1 MLWKM
6 RAAAGPREVRDMR
19 YENGW
24 IFADGRFVRG
34 GFSVENGRFAHVL
47 EDVPG
52 PAEDLDGALV
62 IPGLVDIHVHG
73 CAGADFS
80 DGDYAGLVRMAR
92 YLARRGVTSFAP
104 ASMTLPYDALDKAFH
119 AAARLRREGLADG
132 ARLVGIQMEG
142 PFLSREKRG
151 SQNPAYLRLPDWD
164 RFLRLYDAAE
174 GLLRIVDVAPELPGA
189 AEFTRRASE
198 KCRVSVAH
206 TAAGYDQAAA
216 VFDAGATHLT
226 HLFNAMSGIHHRHPG
241 PIGAASERENV
252 TAELICDGIH
262 VHPSAVRM
270 AFRLFPGRICL
281 ISDALRCCGMADGS
295 YSLGGQ
301 EILLSGGVARLT
313 GGAIAGSAANLY
325 QCMRRAVS
333 FGIPREQA
341 VWAATALPA
350 RVIGRESETGAIA
363 DGRAADFVICGG
375 ELEPRA
381 VYLGGKRLEQSPGPF
396 APSR

>member
-1 MLWKM
+1 
-6 RAAAGPREVRDMR
+6 MR

-80 DGDYAGLVRMAR
+80 DGNYAGLVRMAR

-132 ARLVGIQMEG
+132 ARLMGIQMEG

-189 AEFTRRASE
+189 VEFTRRASE

-262 VHPSAVRM
+262 IHPSAVRM

-313 GGAIAGSAANLY
+313 GGAIAGSAADLY

-375 ELEPRA
+375 ELEPEA
-381 VYLGGKRLEQSPGPF
+381 VYLGGKRLEQSAGPF
-396 APSR
+396 APGR

>member
-1 MLWKM
+1 
-6 RAAAGPREVRDMR
+6 MR

-132 ARLVGIQMEG
+132 ARLMGIQMEG

-189 AEFTRRASE
+189 VEFTRRASE

-241 PIGAASERENV
+241 PLGAASERENI

-313 GGAIAGSAANLY
+313 GGAIAGSAADLY

-375 ELEPRA
+375 ELEPEA
-381 VYLGGKRLEQSPGPF
+381 VYLGGKRLEQGVGPF
-396 APSR
+396 APNR

>member
-1 MLWKM
+1 
-6 RAAAGPREVRDMR
+6 MR

-47 EDVPG
+47 EDIPG

-132 ARLVGIQMEG
+132 ARLMGIQMEG

-189 AEFTRRASE
+189 VEFTRRASE

-206 TAAGYDQAAA
+206 TAAEYDQAAA

-270 AFRLFPGRICL
+270 AFRLFPGHICL

-313 GGAIAGSAANLY
+313 GGAIAGSAADLY

-375 ELEPRA
+375 ELEPEA
-381 VYLGGKRLEQSPGPF
+381 VYLGGKRLEQSVGPF

>member
-1 MLWKM
+1 
-6 RAAAGPREVRDMR
+6 MR

-24 IFADGRFVRG
+24 IFADGRFARG

-132 ARLVGIQMEG
+132 ARLMGIQMEG

-189 AEFTRRASE
+189 VEFTRRASE

-313 GGAIAGSAANLY
+313 GGAIAGSAADLY

-375 ELEPRA
+375 ELEPEA
-381 VYLGGKRLEQSPGPF
+381 VYLGGKRLEQSVGPF
-396 APSR
+396 APSQ

>member
-1 MLWKM
+1 
-6 RAAAGPREVRDMR
+6 MR

-24 IFADGRFVRG
+24 IFADGRFARG

-132 ARLVGIQMEG
+132 ARLMGIQMEG

-189 AEFTRRASE
+189 VEFTRRASE

-206 TAAGYDQAAA
+206 TAAEYDQAAA

-313 GGAIAGSAANLY
+313 GGAIAGSAADLY

-375 ELEPRA
+375 ELEPEA
-381 VYLGGKRLEQSPGPF
+381 VYLGGKRLEQSVGPF

>member
-1 MLWKM
+1 
-6 RAAAGPREVRDMR
+6 MR

-47 EDVPG
+47 EEVPG

-132 ARLVGIQMEG
+132 ARLMGIQMEG

-189 AEFTRRASE
+189 VEFTRRASE

-313 GGAIAGSAANLY
+313 GGTIAGSAADLY

-375 ELEPRA
+375 ELEPEA
-381 VYLGGKRLEQSPGPF
+381 VYLGGKRLEQSVVPF

>member
-1 MLWKM
+1 
-6 RAAAGPREVRDMR
+6 MR

-104 ASMTLPYDALDKAFH
+104 ASMTLPYDALDKAFR

-132 ARLVGIQMEG
+132 ARLMGIQMEG

-174 GLLRIVDVAPELPGA
+174 GLLRIVDVAPELLGA
-189 AEFTRRASE
+189 VEFTRRASE

-241 PIGAASERENV
+241 PIGVASERENV

-313 GGAIAGSAANLY
+313 GGAIAGSAADLY

-375 ELEPRA
+375 ELEPEA
-381 VYLGGKRLEQSPGPF
+381 VYLGGKRLEQSVGPF
-396 APSR
+396 VPSR

>member
-1 MLWKM
+1 
-6 RAAAGPREVRDMR
+6 MR

-24 IFADGRFVRG
+24 VFADGRFVRG

-104 ASMTLPYDALDKAFH
+104 ASMTLPYNALDRAFH

-132 ARLVGIQMEG
+132 ARLMGIQMEG

-189 AEFTRRASE
+189 VEFTRRASE

-313 GGAIAGSAANLY
+313 GGTIAGSAADLY

-375 ELEPRA
+375 ELEPEA
-381 VYLGGKRLEQSPGPF
+381 VYLGGKRLEQSAGPF

>member
-1 MLWKM
+1 
-6 RAAAGPREVRDMR
+6 MR

-34 GFSVENGRFAHVL
+34 GFSVENGRFARVL

-132 ARLVGIQMEG
+132 ARLMGIQMEG

-189 AEFTRRASE
+189 VEFTRRASE

-313 GGAIAGSAANLY
+313 GGAIAGSAADLY

-375 ELEPRA
+375 ELEPEA
-381 VYLGGKRLEQSPGPF
+381 VYLGGKRLEQSVGPF

>member
-1 MLWKM
+1 
-6 RAAAGPREVRDMR
+6 MR

-34 GFSVENGRFAHVL
+34 GFSVENRRFAHVL

-132 ARLVGIQMEG
+132 ARLMGIQMEG

-189 AEFTRRASE
+189 VEFTRRASE

-270 AFRLFPGRICL
+270 AFRLFPRRICL

-313 GGAIAGSAANLY
+313 GGAIAGSAADLY

-375 ELEPRA
+375 ELEPEA
-381 VYLGGKRLEQSPGPF
+381 VYLGGKRLEQSVGPF

>member
-1 MLWKM
+1 
-6 RAAAGPREVRDMR
+6 MR

-92 YLARRGVTSFAP
+92 HLARRGVTSFAP

-132 ARLVGIQMEG
+132 ARLMGIQMEG

-189 AEFTRRASE
+189 VEFTRRASE

-313 GGAIAGSAANLY
+313 GGAIAGSAADLY

-363 DGRAADFVICGG
+363 DGRTADFVICGG
-375 ELEPRA
+375 ELEPEA
-381 VYLGGKRLEQSPGPF
+381 VYLGGKRLEQSVGPF

>member
-1 MLWKM
+1 
-6 RAAAGPREVRDMR
+6 MR

-47 EDVPG
+47 EDIPG

-92 YLARRGVTSFAP
+92 HLARRGVTSFAP

-132 ARLVGIQMEG
+132 ARLMGIQMEG

-189 AEFTRRASE
+189 VEFTRRASE

-252 TAELICDGIH
+252 TAELIYDGIH

-313 GGAIAGSAANLY
+313 GGAIAGSAADLY

-350 RVIGRESETGAIA
+350 RVIGRESETGVIA

-375 ELEPRA
+375 ELEPEA
-381 VYLGGKRLEQSPGPF
+381 VYLGGKRLEQGVGPF
-396 APSR
+396 APNR

>member
-1 MLWKM
+1 
-6 RAAAGPREVRDMR
+6 MR

-24 IFADGRFVRG
+24 IFADGRFARG

-132 ARLVGIQMEG
+132 ARLMGIQMEG

-189 AEFTRRASE
+189 VEFTRRASE

-313 GGAIAGSAANLY
+313 GGAIAGSAADLY

-333 FGIPREQA
+333 FGIPWEQA

-375 ELEPRA
+375 ELEPEA
-381 VYLGGKRLEQSPGPF
+381 VYLGGKRLEQSAGPF

>member
-1 MLWKM
+1 
-6 RAAAGPREVRDMR
+6 MR

-47 EDVPG
+47 EDIPG

-92 YLARRGVTSFAP
+92 YLARQGVTSFAP

-132 ARLVGIQMEG
+132 ARLMGIQMEG

-189 AEFTRRASE
+189 VEFTRRASE

-313 GGAIAGSAANLY
+313 GGAIAGSAADLY

-333 FGIPREQA
+333 FGIPRERA

-375 ELEPRA
+375 ELEPEA
-381 VYLGGKRLEQSPGPF
+381 VYLGGKRLEQSVGPF

>member
-1 MLWKM
+1 
-6 RAAAGPREVRDMR
+6 MR

-119 AAARLRREGLADG
+119 AAARLHREGLADG
-132 ARLVGIQMEG
+132 ARLMGIQMEG

-189 AEFTRRASE
+189 VEFTRRASE

-313 GGAIAGSAANLY
+313 GGAIAGSAADLY

-333 FGIPREQA
+333 LGIPREQA

-375 ELEPRA
+375 ELEPEA
-381 VYLGGKRLEQSPGPF
+381 VYLGGKRLEQSVGPF

>member
-1 MLWKM
+1 
-6 RAAAGPREVRDMR
+6 MR

-132 ARLVGIQMEG
+132 ARLMGIQMEG

-189 AEFTRRASE
+189 VEFTRRASE

-241 PIGAASERENV
+241 PIGAASERESV

-313 GGAIAGSAANLY
+313 GGAIAGSAADLY

-375 ELEPRA
+375 ELEPEA
-381 VYLGGKRLEQSPGPF
+381 VYLGGKRLEQSVGPF
-396 APSR
+396 VPSR

>member
-1 MLWKM
+1 M
-6 RAAAGPREVRDMR
+6 RAAAGPREVCDMR

-132 ARLVGIQMEG
+132 ARLMGIQMEG

-189 AEFTRRASE
+189 VEFTRRASE

-241 PIGAASERENV
+241 PIGAASERENI

-313 GGAIAGSAANLY
+313 GGAIAGSAADLY

-375 ELEPRA
+375 ELEPEA
-381 VYLGGKRLEQSPGPF
+381 VYLGGKRLEQGVGPF
-396 APSR
+396 APNR

>member
-1 MLWKM
+1 
-6 RAAAGPREVRDMR
+6 MR

-92 YLARRGVTSFAP
+92 YLARRGVTSYAP

-132 ARLVGIQMEG
+132 ARLMGIQMEG

-164 RFLRLYDAAE
+164 RFLQLYDAAE

-189 AEFTRRASE
+189 VEFTRRASE

-313 GGAIAGSAANLY
+313 GGAIAGSAADLY

-375 ELEPRA
+375 ELEPEA
-381 VYLGGKRLEQSPGPF
+381 VYLGGKRLEQSAGPF

>member
-1 MLWKM
+1 
-6 RAAAGPREVRDMR
+6 MR

-52 PAEDLDGALV
+52 PAEDLDGAMV

-92 YLARRGVTSFAP
+92 YLARQGVTSFAP

-132 ARLVGIQMEG
+132 ARLMGIQMEG

-189 AEFTRRASE
+189 VEFTRRASE

-313 GGAIAGSAANLY
+313 GGTIAGSAADLY

-375 ELEPRA
+375 ELEPEA
-381 VYLGGKRLEQSPGPF
+381 VYLGGKRLEQSVGPF

>member
-1 MLWKM
+1 
-6 RAAAGPREVRDMR
+6 MR

-119 AAARLRREGLADG
+119 AAARLHREGLADG
-132 ARLVGIQMEG
+132 ARLMGIQMEG

-189 AEFTRRASE
+189 VEFTRRASE

-226 HLFNAMSGIHHRHPG
+226 HLFNAMSGIYHRHPG

-313 GGAIAGSAANLY
+313 GGAIAGSAADLY

-375 ELEPRA
+375 ELEPEA
-381 VYLGGKRLEQSPGPF
+381 VYLGGKRLEQSVGPF

>member
-1 MLWKM
+1 
-6 RAAAGPREVRDMR
+6 MR

-119 AAARLRREGLADG
+119 AAARLHREGLADG
-132 ARLVGIQMEG
+132 ARLMGIQMEG

-174 GLLRIVDVAPELPGA
+174 GLLRIVDVAPELQGA
-189 AEFTRRASE
+189 VEFTRRASE

-313 GGAIAGSAANLY
+313 GGAIAGSAADLY

-375 ELEPRA
+375 ELEPEA
-381 VYLGGKRLEQSPGPF
+381 VYLGGKRLEQSVGPF

>member
-1 MLWKM
+1 
-6 RAAAGPREVRDMR
+6 MR

-24 IFADGRFVRG
+24 IFAAGRFVRG

-132 ARLVGIQMEG
+132 ARLMGIQMEG

-189 AEFTRRASE
+189 VEFTRRASE

-313 GGAIAGSAANLY
+313 GGAIAGSAADLY

-375 ELEPRA
+375 ELEPEA
-381 VYLGGKRLEQSPGPF
+381 VYLGGKRLEQSAGPF
-396 APSR
+396 APNR

>member
-1 MLWKM
+1 
-6 RAAAGPREVRDMR
+6 MR

-34 GFSVENGRFAHVL
+34 GFCVENGRFAHVL
-47 EDVPG
+47 ENVPG

-132 ARLVGIQMEG
+132 ARLMGIQMEG

-313 GGAIAGSAANLY
+313 GGAIAGSAADLY

-375 ELEPRA
+375 ELEPEA
-381 VYLGGKRLEQSPGPF
+381 VYLGGKRLEQSAGPF
-396 APSR
+396 APSL

>member
-1 MLWKM
+1 
-6 RAAAGPREVRDMR
+6 MR

-24 IFADGRFVRG
+24 IFADGRFIRG

-92 YLARRGVTSFAP
+92 HLARRGVTSFAP

-132 ARLVGIQMEG
+132 ARLMGIQMEG

-189 AEFTRRASE
+189 VEFTRRASE

-313 GGAIAGSAANLY
+313 GGAIAGSAADLY

-375 ELEPRA
+375 ELEPEA
-381 VYLGGKRLEQSPGPF
+381 VYLGGKRLEQSVGPF

>member
-1 MLWKM
+1 
-6 RAAAGPREVRDMR
+6 MR

-24 IFADGRFVRG
+24 IFADGRFARG

-119 AAARLRREGLADG
+119 AAARLHREGLADG
-132 ARLVGIQMEG
+132 ARLMGIQMEG

-189 AEFTRRASE
+189 VEFTRRASE

-313 GGAIAGSAANLY
+313 GGAIAGSAADLY

-375 ELEPRA
+375 ELEPEA
-381 VYLGGKRLEQSPGPF
+381 VYLGGKRLEQSAGPF
-396 APSR
+396 APSL

>member
-1 MLWKM
+1 
-6 RAAAGPREVRDMR
+6 MR

-24 IFADGRFVRG
+24 IFADGRFARG
-34 GFSVENGRFAHVL
+34 GFSVENGWFAHVL

-132 ARLVGIQMEG
+132 ARLMGIQMEG

-189 AEFTRRASE
+189 VEFTRRASE

-206 TAAGYDQAAA
+206 TAAEYDQAAA

-313 GGAIAGSAANLY
+313 GGAIAGSAADLY

-375 ELEPRA
+375 ELEPEA
-381 VYLGGKRLEQSPGPF
+381 VYLGGKRLEQSAGPF
-396 APSR
+396 APSW

>member
-1 MLWKM
+1 
-6 RAAAGPREVRDMR
+6 MR

-47 EDVPG
+47 ENVPG
-52 PAEDLDGALV
+52 PAEELDGALV

-92 YLARRGVTSFAP
+92 HLARRGVTSFAP

-132 ARLVGIQMEG
+132 ARLMGIQMEG

-189 AEFTRRASE
+189 VEFTRRASE

-313 GGAIAGSAANLY
+313 GGAIAGSAADLY

-350 RVIGRESETGAIA
+350 RVVGRESETGAIA

-375 ELEPRA
+375 ELEPEA
-381 VYLGGKRLEQSPGPF
+381 VYLGGNRLEQRVGPF

>member
-1 MLWKM
+1 
-6 RAAAGPREVRDMR
+6 MR

-47 EDVPG
+47 EDIPG

-132 ARLVGIQMEG
+132 ARLMGIQMEG

-189 AEFTRRASE
+189 VEFTRRASE

-216 VFDAGATHLT
+216 VFDAGATYLT

-313 GGAIAGSAANLY
+313 GGAIAGSAADLY

-375 ELEPRA
+375 ELEPEA
-381 VYLGGKRLEQSPGPF
+381 VYLGGKRLEQSAGPF

>member
-1 MLWKM
+1 
-6 RAAAGPREVRDMR
+6 MR

-24 IFADGRFVRG
+24 IFADGRFARG

-132 ARLVGIQMEG
+132 ARLMGIQMEG

-174 GLLRIVDVAPELPGA
+174 GLLRIVDVAPELPRA
-189 AEFTRRASE
+189 VEFTRRASE

-313 GGAIAGSAANLY
+313 GGAIAGSAADLY

-375 ELEPRA
+375 ELEPEA
-381 VYLGGKRLEQSPGPF
+381 VYLGGKRLEQSAGPF
-396 APSR
+396 APSL

>member
-1 MLWKM
+1 
-6 RAAAGPREVRDMR
+6 MR

-92 YLARRGVTSFAP
+92 YLARQGVTSFAP

-132 ARLVGIQMEG
+132 ARLMGIQMEG

-164 RFLRLYDAAE
+164 SFLRLYDAAE

-313 GGAIAGSAANLY
+313 GGAIAGSAADLY

-375 ELEPRA
+375 ELEPEA
-381 VYLGGKRLEQSPGPF
+381 VYLGGKRLEQGVGPF

>member
-1 MLWKM
+1 
-6 RAAAGPREVRDMR
+6 MR

-132 ARLVGIQMEG
+132 ARLMGVQMEG

-189 AEFTRRASE
+189 VEFTRRASE

-313 GGAIAGSAANLY
+313 GGAIAGSAADLY

-363 DGRAADFVICGG
+363 NGRAADFVICGG
-375 ELEPRA
+375 ELEPEA
-381 VYLGGKRLEQSPGPF
+381 VYLGGKRLEQSVGPF

>member
-1 MLWKM
+1 
-6 RAAAGPREVRDMR
+6 MR

-24 IFADGRFVRG
+24 IFADGGFVRG

-119 AAARLRREGLADG
+119 AAARLHREGLADG
-132 ARLVGIQMEG
+132 ARLMGIQMEG

-189 AEFTRRASE
+189 VEFTRRASE

-313 GGAIAGSAANLY
+313 GGAIAGSAADLY

-375 ELEPRA
+375 ELEPEA
-381 VYLGGKRLEQSPGPF
+381 VYLGGKRLEQSAGPF

>member
-1 MLWKM
+1 
-6 RAAAGPREVRDMR
+6 MR

-24 IFADGRFVRG
+24 IFAGGRFVRG

-132 ARLVGIQMEG
+132 ARLMGIQMEG

-189 AEFTRRASE
+189 VEFTRRASE

-313 GGAIAGSAANLY
+313 GGAIAGSAADLY
-325 QCMRRAVS
+325 QCMRRTVS

-375 ELEPRA
+375 ELEPEA
-381 VYLGGKRLEQSPGPF
+381 VYLGGKRLEQSAGPF

>member
-1 MLWKM
+1 
-6 RAAAGPREVRDMR
+6 MR

-132 ARLVGIQMEG
+132 ARLMGIQMEG

-189 AEFTRRASE
+189 VEFTRRASE

-313 GGAIAGSAANLY
+313 GGAIAGSAADLY

-375 ELEPRA
+375 ELEPEA
-381 VYLGGKRLEQSPGPF
+381 VYLGGKHLEQSVGPF

>member
-1 MLWKM
+1 
-6 RAAAGPREVRDMR
+6 MR

-92 YLARRGVTSFAP
+92 YLARRGVTSFVP

-132 ARLVGIQMEG
+132 ARLMGIQMEG

-189 AEFTRRASE
+189 VEFTRRASE

-313 GGAIAGSAANLY
+313 GGAIAGSAADLY

-375 ELEPRA
+375 ELEPEA
-381 VYLGGKRLEQSPGPF
+381 VYLGGKRLEQSVGPF

>member
-1 MLWKM
+1 
-6 RAAAGPREVRDMR
+6 MR

-47 EDVPG
+47 EDIPG

-132 ARLVGIQMEG
+132 ARLMGIQMEG

-189 AEFTRRASE
+189 VEFTRRASE

-313 GGAIAGSAANLY
+313 GGAIAGSAADLY

-375 ELEPRA
+375 ELEPEA
-381 VYLGGKRLEQSPGPF
+381 VYLGGKRLEQSVGPF
-396 APSR
+396 ASSR

>member
-1 MLWKM
+1 
-6 RAAAGPREVRDMR
+6 MR

-73 CAGADFS
+73 CAGADCS

-132 ARLVGIQMEG
+132 ARLMGIQMEG

-189 AEFTRRASE
+189 VEFTRRASE

-313 GGAIAGSAANLY
+313 GGAIAGSAADLY

-375 ELEPRA
+375 ELEPEA
-381 VYLGGKRLEQSPGPF
+381 VYLGGKRLEQSVGPF

>member
-1 MLWKM
+1 
-6 RAAAGPREVRDMR
+6 MR

-47 EDVPG
+47 EDIPG

-132 ARLVGIQMEG
+132 ARLMGIQMEG

-189 AEFTRRASE
+189 VEFTRRASE

-313 GGAIAGSAANLY
+313 GGAIAGSAADLY

-375 ELEPRA
+375 ELEPEA
-381 VYLGGKRLEQSPGPF
+381 VYLDGKRLEQSAGPF